1 MSLSISG
8 WRLLLDTW
16 NPHITLTFILIHI
29 CLLKAVMISLQV
41 GVLWGRKT
49 VFNACTYKYSNQCC
63 FSATWLLLVMPRF
76 ESNGMDGLSACHS
89 FQVAP
94 RFYVYNVLRNFICFT
109 SGFNAEYLG
118 EPFWELQ
125 PWHWEIP
132 YIESTAKMPSM
143 CSYRSALF
151 TFKINICV

>member
-94 RFYVYNVLRNFICFT
+94 RFYVYNVLRNFISQVVSMQNTWVNPFGSSNLGTERYHT
-109 SGFNAEYLG
+109 SKAQQRC
-118 EPFWELQ
+118 LQ
-125 PWHWEIP
+125 CAAIDLL
-132 YIESTAKMPSM
+132 
-143 CSYRSALF
+143 CSLL
-151 TFKINICV
+151 K